1 MSTIL
6 VVDDD
11 PAVRDSIQRA
21 LSLEGYD
28 VLTAAD
34 GAAAIATHDERQPD
48 AIVLDMR
55 MPDLDGFE
63 VQARLKRDPQ
73 LSRVPV
79 IFLSANVQDTAR
91 HRALAAG
98 AAAYLTKPY
107 DAREVLAVIALA
119 IDHATAGS
127 EHERSDGHEKQ

>member
-48 AIVLDMR
+48 AIVLDVA
-55 MPDLDGFE
+55 MPILDG
-63 VQARLKRDPQ
+63 
-73 LSRVPV
+73 
-79 IFLSANVQDTAR
+79 
-91 HRALAAG
+91 LA
-98 AAAYLTKPY
+98 
-107 DAREVLAVIALA
+107 
-119 IDHATAGS
+119 
-127 EHERSDGHEKQ
+127 